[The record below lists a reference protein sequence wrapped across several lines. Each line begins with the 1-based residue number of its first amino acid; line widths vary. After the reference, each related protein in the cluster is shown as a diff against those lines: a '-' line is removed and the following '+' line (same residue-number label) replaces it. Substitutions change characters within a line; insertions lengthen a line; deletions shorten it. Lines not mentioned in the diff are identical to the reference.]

1 LLATLK
7 TFMKLLEINVYSS
20 NSVDPRLIKI
30 AEDATI
36 EQLLKEAQA
45 AGAAIGEPGE
55 EIVLLVEDKE
65 VVCRRHQK
73 IHECGIKHGHRL
85 HCHPHEVVI
94 IVNTREKKW
103 DKRKEISYEEVVKL
117 AFGNY
122 STDPRIIYTVKYS
135 RGPVHNR
142 EGSLVKNQSVK
153 VKWGM
158 IFDVTQ
164 TDQS

>member
-1 LLATLK
+1 
-7 TFMKLLEINVYSS
+7 MKLLEINVYSS

-45 AGAAIGEPGE
+45 AGAAIGELGE
-55 EIVLLVEDKE
+55 KIILLVEDTE
-65 VVCRRHQK
+65 VECRKYQK
-73 IHECGIKHGHRL
+73 IYECGIKHGHRV

-103 DKRKEISYEEVVKL
+103 DKKDISYEEVVKL
-117 AFGNY
+117 AFGSY
-122 STDPRIIYTVKYS
+122 SSDLRIVYTVKYS
-135 RGPVHNR
+135 RGPEHHR
-142 EGSLVKNQSVK
+142 EGSLVKGHSVK

>member
-1 LLATLK
+1 
-7 TFMKLLEINVYSS
+7 
-20 NSVDPRLIKI
+20 
-30 AEDATI
+30 
-36 EQLLKEAQA
+36 
-45 AGAAIGEPGE
+45 
-55 EIVLLVEDKE
+55 LVEDKE
-65 VVCRRHQK
+65 VECHKHQK
-73 IHECGIKHGHRL
+73 IHECGIKHGHHI

-122 STDPRIIYTVKYS
+122 STDPRVIYTVKYS
-135 RGPVHNR
+135 RGPAHNR